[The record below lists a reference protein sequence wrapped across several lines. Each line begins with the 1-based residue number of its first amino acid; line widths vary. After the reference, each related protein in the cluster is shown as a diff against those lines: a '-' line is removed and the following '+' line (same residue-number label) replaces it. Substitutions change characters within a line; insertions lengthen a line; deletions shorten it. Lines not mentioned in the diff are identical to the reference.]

1 MKHHETKET
10 VLLKENMSSVNKT
23 NAGEG
28 VVKMGPSCTVG
39 GNVKWYNQHGKQNGG
54 TSGK

>member
-1 MKHHETKET
+1 MKHHETNET

-28 VVKMGPSCTVG
+28 VVKKGPSCTVG